1 MLFPFSFSNSIAAP
15 ASSEGTRRRRVRI
28 FLGKLTMPP
37 TGNREEPAVVVTKA
51 YDLVLWLLP
60 KAETFPRSYR
70 FSVGERVVAHGLDL
84 LLALVEAA
92 YTANKASLLQQANT
106 RVNGLR
112 YLLRLAKDLRLLT
125 VDSYAFAAE
134 RLEEIGRMVGGW
146 QKSVARRS

>member
-1 MLFPFSFSNSIAAP
+1 MSP
-15 ASSEGTRRRRVRI
+15 
-28 FLGKLTMPP
+28 
-37 TGNREEPAVVVTKA
+37 GNRDEPAIVVTKA

-60 KAETFPRSYR
+60 KAETFSRSYR
-70 FSVGERVVAHGLDL
+70 FSVGERVVAYGLDL

-92 YTANKASLLQQANT
+92 YTANKAGLLQQANSK
-106 RVNGLR
+106 VNGLR
-112 YLLRLAKDLRLLT
+112 YLLRLPT

>member
-1 MLFPFSFSNSIAAP
+1 LA
-15 ASSEGTRRRRVRI
+15 
-28 FLGKLTMPP
+28 GKVSMSP
-37 TGNREEPAVVVTKA
+37 GNRDEPAIVVTKA

-60 KAETFPRSYR
+60 KAETFSRSYR
-70 FSVGERVVAHGLDL
+70 FSVGERVVAYGLDL

-92 YTANKASLLQQANT
+92 YTANKAGLLQQANSK
-106 RVNGLR
+106 VNGLR